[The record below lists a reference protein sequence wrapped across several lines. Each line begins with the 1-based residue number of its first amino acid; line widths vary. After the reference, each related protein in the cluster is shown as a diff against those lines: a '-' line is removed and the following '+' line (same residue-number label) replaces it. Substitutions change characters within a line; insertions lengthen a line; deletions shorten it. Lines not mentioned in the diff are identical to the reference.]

1 LKLLITGICGFLGST
16 LAKLYKTSV
25 SGAEVFG
32 VDNFSRAG
40 CWLNKEPLEKLGVK
54 VIHGD
59 MRNASDVEALPD
71 SDWVIDAAANPSV
84 LAGVAGRTSSRQ
96 LVEYNLGGTLNL
108 LEYCKLRR
116 AGFVLLSTSRVYSIL
131 PLANIE
137 LSVKSSELGQKLVP
151 TCNQAFPEGLSAKG
165 VSEDY
170 STAPPVS
177 LYGSTKVAS
186 EHLTL
191 EYGSAFDFPVWI
203 NRCGVMAGAGQF
215 GHPAQG
221 IFAFWIHSYREGKDL
236 KYIGFGGKGHQVRDA
251 LHPRDLLPL
260 LQKQMAEKLVTDKP
274 RTINVSGGL
283 ENSMS
288 LNELSG
294 WCQHRFKDVQ
304 IESLCENRAFD
315 VPWMVLDSSAA
326 STYWGWRPETPI
338 ETVLTEIAD
347 FAENHPGWID
357 VSRNW

>member
-1 LKLLITGICGFLGST
+1 LKLLITGICGFVGST
-16 LAKLYKTSV
+16 LARLYKTSV

-32 VDNFSRAG
+32 VDNFSRPG
-40 CWLNKEPLEKLGVK
+40 SWLNKEPLEKLGVK

-59 MRNASDVEALPD
+59 MRNASDIEALPD

-96 LVEYNLGGTLNL
+96 LVEYNLCSTINL

-131 PLANIE
+131 PLVNIN
-137 LSVKSSELGQKLVP
+137 LSVQNSELGQRLVP
-151 TCNQAFPEGLSAKG
+151 TSNQAFPEGLSAKG
-165 VSEDY
+165 ISEDY
-170 STAPPVS
+170 STEPPVS

-186 EHLTL
+186 EHLAL
-191 EYGSAFDFPVWI
+191 EYGSAFGFPVWI

-251 LHPRDLLPL
+251 LHPRDLVPL
-260 LQKQMAEKLVTDKP
+260 LQKQMTEKLSTQKP
-274 RTINVSGGL
+274 RAVNVSGGL

-288 LNELSG
+288 LHELST
-294 WCQHRFKDVQ
+294 WCEGRFKAVR
-304 IESLCENRAFD
+304 IESVSPDRPFD
-315 VPWMVLDSSAA
+315 IPWMVLDSSLAQQQ
-326 STYWGWRPETPI
+326 WGWKPETSLENI
-338 ETVLTEIAD
+338 LSEIAD
-347 FAENHPGWID
+347 FAERYPRWIE
-357 VSRNW
+357 VSQNW